1 MKIDKSIRILTLIC
15 LATFSFP
22 NSSIAA
28 EANLKKFQKCAQ
40 IQEDSY
46 RLACYDAEVIML
58 SNVVITET
66 NDNRGFGL
74 PKIGN
79 LFKNDPKSGLETEAN
94 EASFILKTT
103 SEFGYKKTRF
113 HLANGQ
119 VWDQIDSNR
128 IKISRP
134 KNEQANS
141 VTIEKA
147 ALGSF
152 TLRVND
158 NGKKIRVRRVK

>member
-1 MKIDKSIRILTLIC
+1 
-15 LATFSFP
+15 
-22 NSSIAA
+22 
-28 EANLKKFQKCAQ
+28 
-40 IQEDSY
+40 
-46 RLACYDAEVIML
+46 ML

-152 TLRVND
+152 TLRIND
-158 NGKKIRVRRVK
+158 TGKKIRVRRVK